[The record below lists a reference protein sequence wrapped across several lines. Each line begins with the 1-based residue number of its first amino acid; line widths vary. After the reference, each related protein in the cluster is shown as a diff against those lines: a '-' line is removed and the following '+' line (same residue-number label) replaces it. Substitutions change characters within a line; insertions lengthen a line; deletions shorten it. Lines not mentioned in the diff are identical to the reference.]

1 MLGDYPMS
9 KQHVQGVKKMVEIR
23 GGPQALGLNGM
34 LEELFNKIGS
44 EEKLLGIL
52 QSISDPC
59 QRVAIHF
66 EPCNP

>member
-1 MLGDYPMS
+1 
-9 KQHVQGVKKMVEIR
+9 MVEIR

-52 QSISDPC
+52 QNISDPC